1 MKRTLQ
7 FFGLLAGLI
16 IITSQSINAQVIDI
30 IDDGSGTG
38 TTTWNAD
45 NIYVLHGMVFVNNGQ
60 TLTIEPG
67 TIIKGAPG
75 TGANAS
81 ALIVAR
87 GAKIMAEGT
96 ANDPIIFTFEGD
108 PLDGS
113 VPYDTRGQWGGVI
126 VLGSGVLN
134 SVPGES
140 AIEGIPTSESRGLY
154 GGNNDNDDSG
164 VIKYVSIRHGG
175 TDIGAGNEINGL
187 TLGGVGSA
195 TEIDYVEIYANN
207 DDGIEFFGGK
217 PNVKH
222 ALVVFCADD
231 SFDYDEGF
239 RGNGQ
244 FWVTVQDAVG
254 GVGDRGGEHDGGTD
268 PEDGTPYATPT
279 ISNVTYIG
287 RGVDS
292 GKRALTFRDNAGG
305 FYSNSVFANWG
316 KGTDIEKLG
325 SGQDS
330 YNRFNVGDLSIDN
343 NVYWDVVSAGGTN
356 AASEDLFK
364 VSFADGVNDNG
375 ESSVF
380 AATFNANGNQTGDLG
395 LDYSNVTPGSNA
407 LQLVPNQ
414 GPMFGANT
422 PSNSWFDDVNYKGAF
437 EPNVDAWV
445 KGWTLLDQMG
455 FLADVVLSVDEIPEL
470 QSKIYPNPAADV
482 LNIELTENVDLLSV
496 NILDLSGRLVNNREF
511 KNVNGRIELNINDL
525 ISGLYI
531 VSLKTNKASR
541 SFKVFI
547 R

>member
-1 MKRTLQ
+1 MKKILQ
-7 FFGLLAGLI
+7 FFGILAGFILV
-16 IITSQSINAQVIDI
+16 TSQSIYAQVIDVT
-30 IDDGSGTG
+30 DDGSGTG
-38 TTTWNAD
+38 TTTWTNN
-45 NIYVLHGMVFVNNGQ
+45 NIYVLHGMVFVNDGQ
-60 TLTIEPG
+60 TLTIEAG
-67 TIIKGAPG
+67 TVIKGAPG

-87 GAKIMAEGT
+87 GAKIMADGT

-126 VLGSGVLN
+126 VLGSGILN

-140 AIEGIPTSESRGLY
+140 AIEGIPTSEPRGLY
-154 GGNNDNDDSG
+154 GGNDDNDDSG

-195 TEIDYVEIYANN
+195 TVIEYVEIFANN

-231 SFDYDEGF
+231 SYDYDEGF

-305 FYSNSVFANWG
+305 FYSNSVFANWA

-325 SGQDS
+325 SGEDS

-343 NVYWDVVSAGGTN
+343 NVYWDVVSVGG
-356 AASEDLFK
+356 ASAENLFK
-364 VSFADGVNDNG
+364 VSFADGVSDNG
-375 ESSVF
+375 ESATF
-380 AATFNANGNQTGDLG
+380 AASYNANGNQTGDLG
-395 LDYSNVTPGSNA
+395 LVYDNVAPGSFS
-407 LQLVPNQ
+407 LQLVPNK
-414 GPMFGANT
+414 GPAYGAEVPADN
-422 PSNSWFDDVNYKGAF
+422 WFDNVNYKGAF
-437 EPNVDAWV
+437 QPNTEAWI

-455 FLADVVLSVDEIPEL
+455 FLADVVLSVNDIVEL
-470 QSKIYPNPAADV
+470 ESKVYPNPANDV
-482 LNIELTENVDLLSV
+482 LNIELAEQSGLLT
-496 NILDLSGRLVNNREF
+496 IDIHDLSGRLLNNIEF
-511 KNVNGRIELNINDL
+511 RNVENRISLDVSAL
-525 ISGLYI
+525 TSGLYMI
-531 VSLKTNKASR
+531 SLKSNKATR

>member
-1 MKRTLQ
+1 MKKTLRLTKLIIVA
-7 FFGLLAGLI
+7 LLFVAQTISAQI
-16 IITSQSINAQVIDI
+16 IIT
-30 IDDGSGTG
+30 DDGSGTG
-38 TTTWNAD
+38 TTTWTAD
-45 NIYVLHGMVFVNNGQ
+45 NVYILQGMVFVNDGQ

-67 TIIKGAPG
+67 TVIKGAPG

-96 ANDPIIFTFEGD
+96 VNHPIIFTFEGD

-140 AIEGIPTSESRGLY
+140 AIEGIPTSEIRGLY
-154 GGNNDNDDSG
+154 GGSNDNDDSG

-195 TEIDYVEIYANN
+195 TLIDYVEIFANN

-231 SFDYDEGF
+231 SYDYDEGF

-287 RGVDS
+287 RGVDA

-305 FYSNSVFANWG
+305 FYSNSVFANWA
-316 KGTDIEKLG
+316 KGTDIEKLA
-325 SGQDS
+325 SGEDS
-330 YNRFNVGDLSIDN
+330 YNRFDVGDLSIDN
-343 NVYWDVVSAGGTN
+343 NVYWDVVSDGG
-356 AASEDLFK
+356 APAEDLFK
-364 VSFADGVNDNG
+364 VSFADGVSDNG
-375 ESSVF
+375 ESAAF
-380 AATFNANGNQTGDLG
+380 AASYNANGNQSGDLG
-395 LDYSNVTPGSNA
+395 LVYDDVSPGSNA
-407 LQLVPNQ
+407 LQLVPNM
-414 GPMFGANT
+414 GPAYGADV
-422 PSNSWFDDVNYKGAF
+422 PSDNWFDDVSYKGAF
-437 EPNVDAWV
+437 QPNADAWI

-455 FLADVVLSVDEIPEL
+455 FLADVVTSLNEIVEL
-470 QSKIYPNPAADV
+470 ESKVYPNPAEDI
-482 LNIELTENVDLLSV
+482 LNIELAEQADLLAID
-496 NILDLSGRLVNNREF
+496 ILDISGRLINTIEF
-511 KNVNGRIELNINDL
+511 KNVNNRISLDVNDL
-525 ISGLYI
+525 ISGLYLI
-531 VSLKTNKASR
+531 SLKSNKATR